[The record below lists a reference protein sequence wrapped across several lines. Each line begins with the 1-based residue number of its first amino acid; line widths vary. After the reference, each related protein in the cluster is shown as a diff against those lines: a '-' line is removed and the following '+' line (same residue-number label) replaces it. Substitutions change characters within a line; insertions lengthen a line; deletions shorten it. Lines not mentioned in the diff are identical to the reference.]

1 MERKIILSADSTC
14 DLGPQLQQ
22 QYDVHFYPFHILL
35 GDRSYTDSV
44 DIQPEDLYRAW
55 RERRLLPK
63 TAAITPTEYTDYF
76 RPWVEAGFDVIHI
89 NLGSALS
96 SAHQNCRI
104 AAQNLGHVYVVD
116 SCNLST
122 GMGLLVLQAGEMI
135 RQGMSAPEIQQ
146 RLVEMVP
153 HSYASFVLDT
163 LEFMRAGGRCS
174 SVAAFGANLLRL
186 KPCIQV
192 HTERQGGMAV
202 GKKYRGPMETVLPTY
217 IKDQLSAHNDL
228 DPEHVFV
235 THSGVPKEWL
245 SLACDTVKKIGI
257 FHQLHITQASC
268 TISCHC
274 GPGTLGVLF
283 MTKC

>member
-14 DLGPQLQQ
+14 DLGPQLQKLH
-22 QYDVHFYPFHILL
+22 DVHFYPFHILL
-35 GDRSYTDSV
+35 DEHSYTDSV

-55 RERRLLPK
+55 REKRLLPK
-63 TAAITPTEYTDYF
+63 TAAITPAEYVDYF
-76 RPWVEAGFDVIHI
+76 RPWVESGFDVIHI

-96 SAHQNCRI
+96 SAHQNCCI
-104 AAQNLGHVYVVD
+104 AAQTLGHVYPVD

-122 GMGLLVLQAGEMI
+122 GMGLLVLQAAKMI
-135 RQGMSAPEIQQ
+135 AQGMPAPEIQQ
-146 RLVEMVP
+146 QLTAMVP
-153 HSYASFVLDT
+153 RSHASFVLDT

-174 SVAAFGANLLRL
+174 AVAAFGANLLRL

-192 HTERQGGMAV
+192 HTEKQGAMAV
-202 GKKYRGPMETVLPTY
+202 GKKYRGPMETVLPAY
-217 IKDQLSAHNDL
+217 IKDQLSEYSDF

-245 SLACDTVKKIGI
+245 SLACDTVKKTGI
-257 FHQLHITQASC
+257 FRQLHVTQASC

-283 MTKC
+283 MTRG